1 MVAVSC
7 LVHYDMLLQSTTDIN
22 NAGTI
27 LLQNATKVY
36 FKMRQVFYY
45 KMQQFCQI
53 AIVIAKCVN
62 FIIKSVV
69 HYKMHGYKRI
79 GSDG

>member
-36 FKMRQVFYY
+36 FKMRYVTWN
-45 KMQQFCQI
+45 M
-53 AIVIAKCVN
+53 
-62 FIIKSVV
+62 SL
-69 HYKMHGYKRI
+69 
-79 GSDG
+79 SDDMSMVLFGELHHN